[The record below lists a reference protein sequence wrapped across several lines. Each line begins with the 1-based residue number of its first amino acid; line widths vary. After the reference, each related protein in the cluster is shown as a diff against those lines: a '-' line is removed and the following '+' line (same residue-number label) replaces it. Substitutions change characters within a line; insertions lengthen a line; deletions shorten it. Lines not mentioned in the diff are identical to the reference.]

1 MGACAARTGPC
12 PAAQAHG
19 QGGAGRKE
27 QLLEEGVGTDTPQAW
42 STMRSPA
49 SEASPAELTLGTP
62 LDVTTHETSSGFQ
75 GTRPLIIPQSAPQ
88 AHPGSPHPPGRL
100 TVWTP
105 AVLRQLALMGKSFLS
120 KFKAIEFQCHQSQIF
135 H

>member
-12 PAAQAHG
+12 PAAQTHR

-27 QLLEEGVGTDTPQAW
+27 QLLEEGVGTDAPQAW

-75 GTRPLIIPQSAPQ
+75 GTRPLIIPQSAPR
-88 AHPGSPHPPGRL
+88 PTLGPP
-100 TVWTP
+100 TP
-105 AVLRQLALMGKSFLS
+105 LGA
-120 KFKAIEFQCHQSQIF
+120 
-135 H
+135 